1 MTKMMNISQSFTRA
15 ALVVLLALAPVAAL
29 GFLATA
35 S

>member
-1 MTKMMNISQSFTRA
+1 MPITNKAQAFA
-15 ALVVLLALAPVAAL
+15 YAVLVVLLAITPVAAL

>member
-1 MTKMMNISQSFTRA
+1 MTKLINIPQSFTNA
-15 ALVVLLALAPVAAL
+15 VLVVLLALAPVAAL

>member
-1 MTKMMNISQSFTRA
+1 MTINVNSMQSITRA
-15 ALVVLLALAPVAAL
+15 IMVALLALAPVAAL